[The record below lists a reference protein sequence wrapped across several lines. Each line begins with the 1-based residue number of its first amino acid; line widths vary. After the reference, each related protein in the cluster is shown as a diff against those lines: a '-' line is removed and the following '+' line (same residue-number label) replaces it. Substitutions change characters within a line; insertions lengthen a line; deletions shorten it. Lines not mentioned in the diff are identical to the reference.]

1 MRHEFTP
8 EGGIP
13 WEEWF
18 QKHTAMTLDE
28 FVKWSNEQGLR
39 KKVKNMN
46 HAKHRIV
53 VAQKEK
59 LIGRE
64 R

>member
-1 MRHEFTP
+1 
-8 EGGIP
+8 
-13 WEEWF
+13 
-18 QKHTAMTLDE
+18 MTLDE
-28 FVKWSNEQGLR
+28 FAAWSNEQGLR
-39 KKVKNMN
+39 EKFKNMK

-64 R
+64 G

>member
-1 MRHEFTP
+1 
-8 EGGIP
+8 
-13 WEEWF
+13 
-18 QKHTAMTLDE
+18 MTLDE

-39 KKVKNMN
+39 EKFRSVK

-53 VAQKEK
+53 VTQKEE
-59 LIGRE
+59 LIGRK